1 MRIRADEHVASAIVG
16 AVNEIAISDGFELTS
31 VISSGQKGA
40 TDVHWITA
48 FAAQG
53 GEAILTADTDF
64 LKAPPQVAAVERT
77 GVRVIHMPSA
87 WANAPLAM
95 QAAHILL
102 WWRRIEAQLSAMK
115 ARECYSPPYNLNED
129 AVLRKIPL
137 DFQAAKKKLKK
148 TNRPGRADSRQR
160 ARKIAMESDSP
171 VVR

>member
-1 MRIRADEHVASAIVG
+1 MRIRADEHVAPAIVD

-31 VISSGQKGA
+31 VLGSGQKGA
-40 TDVHWITA
+40 SDVHWITA
-48 FAAQG
+48 FAAEE

-64 LKAPPQVAAVERT
+64 LKAPPQVTAVERT

-115 ARECYSPPYNLNED
+115 ARECYSPPFNLNED
-129 AVLRKIPL
+129 ATLRKIPL
-137 DFQAAKKKLKK
+137 DFQAATKKLKK
-148 TNRPGRADSRQR
+148 AGRANRGLAISRD
-160 ARKIAMESDSP
+160 RKIDVET
-171 VVR
+171 